1 MKIKRFSKKLT
12 LILICIGI
20 ITSLLPFNVQ
30 AQSYTEVIH
39 LENYYIST
47 TNQDI
52 TPYAPI
58 IGWRYKVIDGK
69 LYRRQYNYSTQQ
81 WIGKW
86 ELC

>member
-1 MKIKRFSKKLT
+1 MKIKRFSKKLA

-20 ITSLLPFNVQ
+20 ITSLLPFNVH

-52 TPYAPI
+52 TPHAPI
-58 IGWRYKVIDGK
+58 IDWRYKVVDGK

-81 WIGKW
+81 WIGEW